1 MPHFSGTYL
10 KSGEAEALFPQ
21 NVPGDTAGIYGW
33 SGNDAR

>member
-21 NVPGDTAGIYGW
+21 NVSGNTAGIYGG

>member
-21 NVPGDTAGIYGW
+21 NVPGDTAGIYGG

>member
-21 NVPGDTAGIYGW
+21 NVPGDTAGIYDG